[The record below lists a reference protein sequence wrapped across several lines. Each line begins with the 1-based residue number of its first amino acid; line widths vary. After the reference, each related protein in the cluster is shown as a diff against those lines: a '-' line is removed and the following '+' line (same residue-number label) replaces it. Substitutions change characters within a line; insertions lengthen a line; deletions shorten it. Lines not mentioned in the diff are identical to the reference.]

1 MSIFACSLEL
11 KCSNLLIIQKLFWE
25 TPSVLRRLADARS
38 SRSWRWAASA
48 KRLSAIAVAKRPLRS
63 SSLMSSGTYLETEMA
78 TRELWG
84 DISFRTD
91 SASSRD
97 GWDGRSQKQHR
108 NQYVWSRERAFR
120 KLICQLSWLR
130 VIINRLGSFLALIA
144 LTWTPFPIWYSLRIA
159 FENEISEWN
168 WPKIIGGLFCVCV
181 ARTPKYLPKLNVSYC
196 RLFHNQTISFAAFSR
211 DLQNSKN
218 KKGAIN
224 SGLFWFFCYIVN
236 IDTMF
241 RVKNAFSINVSEL
254 FWQVCKI
261 SGPEPRL
268 PARLGLLDIV
278 VVLPAVH
285 RDVWIRRNT
294 LLQIT
299 FVSLLNRT
307 VLHD

>member
-168 WPKIIGGLFCVCV
+168 WPGFD
-181 ARTPKYLPKLNVSYC
+181 PKLSEVSSVFVWRGHRNIFQNWMC
-196 RLFHNQTISFAAFSR
+196 R
-211 DLQNSKN
+211 
-218 KKGAIN
+218 
-224 SGLFWFFCYIVN
+224 IVGYF
-236 IDTMF
+236 TT
-241 RVKNAFSINVSEL
+241 KQLVSQHFLEI
-254 FWQVCKI
+254 CKI
-261 SGPEPRL
+261 QKTKKVQLIQGCSDFSAIL
-268 PARLGLLDIV
+268 
-278 VVLPAVH
+278 
-285 RDVWIRRNT
+285 WILT
-294 LLQIT
+294 QC
-299 FVSLLNRT
+299 FA
-307 VLHD
+307 